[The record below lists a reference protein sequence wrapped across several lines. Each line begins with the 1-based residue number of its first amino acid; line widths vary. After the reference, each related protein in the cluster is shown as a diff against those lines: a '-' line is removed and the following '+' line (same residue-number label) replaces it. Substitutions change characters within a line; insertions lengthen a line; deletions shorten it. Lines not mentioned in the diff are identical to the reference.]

1 MDPDLGTSVAAL
13 AALALA
19 VLGVRRRRA
28 RPDGAGPTAGE
39 RAASIGTSVSAKS
52 VGAAVS
58 IGRVGTE
65 VVAGAI
71 EVGGVAAAATLR
83 TVGRLTDTVSAAG
96 LSLAGGAGARGAGL
110 VLDGLVAVGDKARA
124 PFGRSGQA

>member
-13 AALALA
+13 AGLALA
-19 VLGVRRRRA
+19 ALGVRRRRA

-39 RAASIGTSVSAKS
+39 RAASIGTSVSAKT

-58 IGRVGTE
+58 LGRVGTE
-65 VVAGAI
+65 VAAGAL

-83 TVGRLTDTVSAAG
+83 TVSKLTDTMTAAG
-96 LSLAGGAGARGAGL
+96 LSMASGAAARGAGL
-110 VLDGLVAVGDKARA
+110 VLDGVVALGDTVRA
-124 PFGRSGQA
+124 PLQRGGQN